1 MRHRWPT
8 ASASI
13 EDTDA
18 TVTIAG
24 ISHSVHAQTIE
35 EARDNARSLIAA
47 WARHFARP
55 VYATV
60 TDPEGEWTITVS
72 GDGIARDTLEQK
84 KTWRNRK

>member
-1 MRHRWPT
+1 MRHHWPT

-13 EDTDA
+13 EDTDV

-24 ISHSVHAQTIE
+24 ISRSVHAQTIE
-35 EARDNARSLIAA
+35 AARDNARSLIAA

-55 VYATV
+55 IQAAVS
-60 TDPEGEWTITVS
+60 DPEGAWTITVS

-84 KTWRNRK
+84 KSWRNRK

>member
-1 MRHRWPT
+1 MRHHWPT

-13 EDTDA
+13 EETDT

-24 ISHSVHAQTIE
+24 IDHSVHAQTIQD
-35 EARDNARSLIAA
+35 ARDNARSLIAA
-47 WARHFARP
+47 WAQHFARP
-55 VYATV
+55 IQATV
-60 TDPEGEWTITVS
+60 SDPEGTWTITVS

>member
-8 ASASI
+8 ASAGI
-13 EDTDA
+13 EDTNV

-24 ISHSVHAQTIE
+24 ISHSVHAQTID

-55 VYATV
+55 IQAAVS
-60 TDPEGEWTITVS
+60 DPEGAWTITVS

-84 KTWRNRK
+84 KSWRNRK

>member
-1 MRHRWPT
+1 MRHHWPT

-13 EDTDA
+13 EDTDV

-24 ISHSVHAQTIE
+24 ISRSVHAQTIQD
-35 EARDNARSLIAA
+35 ARDNARSLIAA
-47 WARHFARP
+47 WAQHFARP

-60 TDPEGEWTITVS
+60 SDPEVTWTITVS
-72 GDGIARDTLEQK
+72 GDGIARDTTEQK